1 MLVLLLGLAPLG
13 RAASLI
19 TPEGRKAPVW
29 SETQR
34 AQEIARIALY
44 RNGDISAWYLRLA
57 GREQPHVHR
66 DQELLVHVLEGRGAI
81 HFGERVVPIGP
92 GDVVLIPRG
101 EEHWAQSTGE
111 GALVVFAAF
120 TPAE

>member
-1 MLVLLLGLAPLG
+1 MLALFAAPG
-13 RAASLI
+13 RAASLV
-19 TPEGRKAPVW
+19 TPEGRQAPLW
-29 SETQR
+29 SETQLG
-34 AQEIARIALY
+34 QESARIALY

-57 GREQPHVHR
+57 GREQPHAHR
-66 DQELLVHVLEGRGAI
+66 EQELLVHVLEGRGAI

-101 EEHWAQSTGE
+101 EEHWAESTGDS
-111 GALVVFAAF
+111 ALVVFAAF